1 MRKNHNEVLENEKAK
16 DSLIKRIIY
25 DIIILILLVVFG
37 YAVFYLKNYFY
48 NKGEERDL
56 IQTVQ
61 LQKQQVV
68 TEETMDEAEASN
80 FEEEAG
86 KVEILPEYKKL
97 FEENNDLYGWIKI
110 SGTEID
116 YPVLYTPE
124 DPNFYINKNWKKE
137 VCFKNIGNSIF
148 IAGQTTENS
157 NNIIVYG
164 HNMNDGSMFGSL
176 KKYRDEAYY
185 EDHKYIE
192 FDTLYEKQIF
202 EVICVSKSV
211 VYYDDIKPKDAYLF
225 YEHTE
230 LNSKEEFDEYIEN
243 VRENVY
249 YNITTETEYG
259 DELITLCTCNNWRKN
274 GRLLV
279 VAKKIEYS
287 EIKGV
292 E

>member
-1 MRKNHNEVLENEKAK
+1 MRKNYKEKSENEKAK
-16 DSLIKRIIY
+16 HSLIKRIIY
-25 DIIILILLVVFG
+25 DVIILLLLVEFI

-48 NKGEERDL
+48 NKSGERDL
-56 IQTVQ
+56 IQTIQ

-68 TEETMDEAEASN
+68 EETVDAAESDN
-80 FEEEAG
+80 FEETVG

-97 FEENNDLYGWIKI
+97 FEENNDMYGWIKI
-110 SGTEID
+110 EGTEID

-124 DPNFYINKNWKKE
+124 DPNFYVNKNWKKE
-137 VCFKNIGNSIF
+137 ICFENVGNSIF
-148 IAGQTTENS
+148 IDGQTTENS

-176 KKYRDEAYY
+176 KEYRDEAYY
-185 EDHKYIE
+185 QDHKYIE

-202 EVICVSKSV
+202 EVICVSKTV

-230 LNSKEEFDEYIEN
+230 LNSKEEFDEYLEN
-243 VRENVY
+243 VRENAY
-249 YNITTETEYG
+249 YDITTEAVYG
-259 DELITLCTCNNWRKN
+259 DELITLCTCNYWRKN

-279 VAKKIEYS
+279 VAKKIEAS

>member
-1 MRKNHNEVLENEKAK
+1 MRKNHKEKEKAK
-16 DSLIKRIIY
+16 DSLLKRITY
-25 DIIILILLVVFG
+25 DIILLILLAIFI
-37 YAVFYLKNYFY
+37 YAVFYLKNYFD

-56 IQTVQ
+56 IQTIQ
-61 LQKQQVV
+61 LQKQQTVAEEILDE
-68 TEETMDEAEASN
+68 TEADG
-80 FEEEAG
+80 FEKKAG

-97 FEENNDLYGWIKI
+97 FEENNDMYGWIKI
-110 SGTEID
+110 NGTEID

-137 VCFKNIGNSIF
+137 ICFENIGNSIF

-157 NNIIVYG
+157 NNIIIYG

-185 EDHKYIE
+185 QEHKYIE

-202 EVICVSKSV
+202 EVICVSKAV
-211 VYYDDIKPKDAYLF
+211 VYYEDIKPEDAYLF
-225 YEHTE
+225 YEHTD
-230 LNSKEEFDEYIEN
+230 LNSEEEFDEYLEN
-243 VRENVY
+243 VRANVY
-249 YNITTETEYG
+249 YDITTEATYG

-279 VAKKIEYS
+279 VAKKIEFS
-287 EIKGV
+287 EMIGD